1 MFAWWI
7 MQMPLMVLRPAG
19 RRAMVARFNGDV
31 DDLRLALVRV
41 RAVKAKTPQEL
52 DSNSLLYS

>member
-1 MFAWWI
+1 
-7 MQMPLMVLRPAG
+7 MPLMVLRPAG

-52 DSNSLLYS
+52 DSNSSLYF